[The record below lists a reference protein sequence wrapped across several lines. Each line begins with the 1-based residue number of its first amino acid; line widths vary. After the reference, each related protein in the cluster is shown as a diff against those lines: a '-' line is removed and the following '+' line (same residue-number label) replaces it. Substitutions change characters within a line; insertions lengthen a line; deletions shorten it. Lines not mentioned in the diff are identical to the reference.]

1 VKVGKMLRNIV
12 FLALALA
19 LVSAVEDNAYG
30 EALDTI
36 KLMKS
41 QGLGANECQALAD
54 SSLTS
59 VSSAKDT
66 NQKLLNSLALAPSAH
81 NQDKWRS
88 LPQEKA

>member
-1 VKVGKMLRNIV
+1 MLRNVV

-19 LVSAVEDNAYG
+19 LVSAVEDNAFY
-30 EALDTI
+30 EALDMI

-66 NQKLLNSLALAPSAH
+66 NQKLLNSLSTGSECAQSGQTEVAAA
-81 NQDKWRS
+81 
-88 LPQEKA
+88 EKS